1 MEVTN
6 VGKYGET
13 NDIGETLDLIAAD
26 LLEARNS
33 LQTLAANYPGLDIDP
48 LFYEPLQ
55 TLTEILEEIE

>member
-1 MEVTN
+1 M
-6 VGKYGET
+6 GKYGET